1 MRIGD
6 VSIRNI
12 IDRAAAYQ
20 QSDFNTRV
28 NSQPAAA
35 WVGFRIRGADGR
47 GRLRTLASLTP
58 CQVTG
63 IISQRDGAER
73 VEVGKRPDLAMS
85 HRYREGRRTGGMMS
99 QGR

>member
-47 GRLRTLASLTP
+47 GHLRTACGSDSGRWSYGGQGGNGE
-58 CQVTG
+58 CCR
-63 IISQRDGAER
+63 QR
-73 VEVGKRPDLAMS
+73 S
-85 HRYREGRRTGGMMS
+85 
-99 QGR
+99 